1 MEEECLSNSLNSSPM
16 NILEETK
23 GIIAE
28 ILKLPVEQLDI
39 EAEMTDVEGWDS
51 LRNVM
56 ILSQLEEHF
65 DIMFPPDDIFDL
77 TSVKAFAEEIEKI
90 KETD

>member
-1 MEEECLSNSLNSSPM
+1 M

-23 GIIAE
+23 EIIAA

>member
-1 MEEECLSNSLNSSPM
+1 M

-23 GIIAE
+23 VIIAS

-39 EAEMTDVEGWDS
+39 KAEMTDIEGWDS

-90 KETD
+90 KQTD

>member
-1 MEEECLSNSLNSSPM
+1 M

-23 GIIAE
+23 EIIAE
-28 ILKLPVEQLDI
+28 ILKLPLEQIDVEAD
-39 EAEMTDVEGWDS
+39 MTDIEGWDS

-77 TSVKAFAEEIEKI
+77 TSVRAFAEEIEKI
-90 KETD
+90 KG

>member
-1 MEEECLSNSLNSSPM
+1 M
-16 NILEETK
+16 NIQSETK
-23 GIIAE
+23 EIIAA
-28 ILKLPVEQLDI
+28 ILKMPVEQLDI

-77 TSVKAFAEEIEKI
+77 TSVKAFVEEIQKI

>member
-1 MEEECLSNSLNSSPM
+1 MDVLL
-16 NILEETK
+16 ETK
-23 GIIAE
+23 GIIAA

-39 EAEMTDVEGWDS
+39 EAEMTDIEGWDS

-77 TSVKAFAEEIEKI
+77 TSVKAFAEEIGKI

>member
-1 MEEECLSNSLNSSPM
+1 M

-23 GIIAE
+23 VIIAS

-39 EAEMTDVEGWDS
+39 EAEMTDIEGWDS

-90 KETD
+90 KQTV

>member
-1 MEEECLSNSLNSSPM
+1 MSVLT
-16 NILEETK
+16 ETK
-23 GIIAE
+23 SIVAS
-28 ILKLPVEQLDI
+28 ILKLPVEQLDE
-39 EAEMTDVEGWDS
+39 EAVMTDIEGWDS

-65 DIMFPPDDIFDL
+65 DILFPPDDIFDL

-90 KETD
+90 KG

>member
-1 MEEECLSNSLNSSPM
+1 MSYIDEVKE
-16 NILEETK
+16 
-23 GIIAE
+23 IIANV
-28 ILKLPVEQLDI
+28 LKMHVEQLNID
-39 EAEMTDVEGWDS
+39 AEMTDIEGWDS

-77 TSVKAFAEEIEKI
+77 TSIKAFAEEIEKI
-90 KETD
+90 KG

>member
-1 MEEECLSNSLNSSPM
+1 MNSSIIEDVKVIVCRIL
-16 NILEETK
+16 NISSSMLN
-23 GIIAE
+23 I
-28 ILKLPVEQLDI
+28 D
-39 EAEMTDVEGWDS
+39 AEMSEVEGWDS

-90 KETD
+90 KG

>member
-1 MEEECLSNSLNSSPM
+1 MT
-16 NILEETK
+16 ILEETK
-23 GIIAE
+23 EIIAS
-28 ILKLPVEQLDI
+28 ILKMPVEQLDV
-39 EAEMTDVEGWDS
+39 EAEMTDIEGWDS

-77 TSVKAFAEEIEKI
+77 TSVKAFAEKIEKI
-90 KETD
+90 KE

>member
-1 MEEECLSNSLNSSPM
+1 M

-23 GIIAE
+23 VIIAS

>member
-1 MEEECLSNSLNSSPM
+1 M

-23 GIIAE
+23 VIIAS
-28 ILKLPVEQLDI
+28 ILKQPVEQLDI
-39 EAEMTDVEGWDS
+39 EAEMTDIEGWDS

-90 KETD
+90 KQTV

>member
-1 MEEECLSNSLNSSPM
+1 M

-23 GIIAE
+23 EIIAE
-28 ILKLPVEQLDI
+28 ILKLPVEQIDV
-39 EAEMTDVEGWDS
+39 EAEMTDIEGWDS

>member
-1 MEEECLSNSLNSSPM
+1 M
-16 NILEETK
+16 NVLFETK
-23 GIIAE
+23 EIIASV
-28 ILKLPVEQLDI
+28 LKLPLERLDV

-65 DIMFPPDDIFDL
+65 DILFPPDDIFDL

-90 KETD
+90 KQTD

>member
-1 MEEECLSNSLNSSPM
+1 
-16 NILEETK
+16 
-23 GIIAE
+23 
-28 ILKLPVEQLDI
+28 
-39 EAEMTDVEGWDS
+39 MTDIEGWDS

-56 ILSQLEEHF
+56 ILSKLEEHF

-90 KETD
+90 KE

>member
-1 MEEECLSNSLNSSPM
+1 MTSMEY
-16 NILEETK
+16 LEETK
-23 GIIAE
+23 EIIAE
-28 ILKLPVEQLDI
+28 ILKLPVEQLDV
-39 EAEMTDVEGWDS
+39 EAEMTDIEGWDS

>member
-1 MEEECLSNSLNSSPM
+1 M

-23 GIIAE
+23 EIIAE
-28 ILKLPVEQLDI
+28 ILKLPVEQIDV
-39 EAEMTDVEGWDS
+39 EAEMTDIEGWDS

-56 ILSQLEEHF
+56 ILSKIEEHF

>member
-1 MEEECLSNSLNSSPM
+1 MT
-16 NILEETK
+16 ILEETK
-23 GIIAE
+23 EIIAE
-28 ILKLPVEQLDI
+28 ILNLPVEQIDV
-39 EAEMTDVEGWDS
+39 EAEMTDIEGWDS

-90 KETD
+90 KQTV

>member
-1 MEEECLSNSLNSSPM
+1 M
-16 NILEETK
+16 NILLETK
-23 GIIAE
+23 EIIASV
-28 ILKLPVEQLDI
+28 LKLPVEQLDI
-39 EAEMTDVEGWDS
+39 EAEMTDIEGWDS

-90 KETD
+90 KQTD

>member
-1 MEEECLSNSLNSSPM
+1 M

-23 GIIAE
+23 GIIAA

-39 EAEMTDVEGWDS
+39 EAEMTDIEGWDS

-90 KETD
+90 KQTD

>member
-1 MEEECLSNSLNSSPM
+1 MNYLS
-16 NILEETK
+16 ETK
-23 GIIAE
+23 EIIAE
-28 ILKLPVEQLDI
+28 ILKLPVEQIDV
-39 EAEMTDVEGWDS
+39 EAEMTDIEGWDS

>member
-1 MEEECLSNSLNSSPM
+1 M

-23 GIIAE
+23 E
-28 ILKLPVEQLDI
+28 IVSTILQIPVEQLDV
-39 EAEMTDVEGWDS
+39 EADMSDIEGWDS

-65 DIMFPPDDIFDL
+65 GIMFPPDDIFDL
-77 TSVKAFAEEIEKI
+77 TSIKAFAEEIEKI
-90 KETD
+90 KSDN

>member
-1 MEEECLSNSLNSSPM
+1 M

-23 GIIAE
+23 GIIAA

-65 DIMFPPDDIFDL
+65 DIMFPPDDIFGL

>member
-1 MEEECLSNSLNSSPM
+1 MS
-16 NILEETK
+16 ILLETK
-23 GIIAE
+23 EIIAS
-28 ILKLPVEQLDI
+28 ILNLPVEQLDV
-39 EAEMTDVEGWDS
+39 EAEMTDIEGWDS

-77 TSVKAFAEEIEKI
+77 TSIKAFAEEIEKI
-90 KETD
+90 KG

>member
-1 MEEECLSNSLNSSPM
+1 MT
-16 NILEETK
+16 ILEETK
-23 GIIAE
+23 EIIAS
-28 ILKLPVEQLDI
+28 ILKMPVEQLDV
-39 EAEMTDVEGWDS
+39 EAEMTDIEGWDS

-90 KETD
+90 KE

>member
-1 MEEECLSNSLNSSPM
+1 M
-16 NILEETK
+16 IYLEEIRR
-23 GIIAE
+23 IIAD
-28 ILKLPVEQLDI
+28 ILKLPAEQLDV
-39 EAEMTDVEGWDS
+39 EAEMTDIEGWDS

-77 TSVKAFAEEIEKI
+77 TSIKAFAEEIEKI
-90 KETD
+90 KG